1 MNLHEECLLK
11 YLSNPASLS
20 ATAELLKIN
29 NIIIEK
35 GLSIGKVIAKSGKIN
50 YTNRMGNL

>member
-29 NIIIEK
+29 NAIIEK
-35 GLSIGKVIAKSGKIN
+35 GLSIGKCIAKSGKIN
-50 YTNRMGNL
+50 YTNRI